1 MNLADSVKYVLKNK
15 SQNVFKEFWKDDLAN
30 FFSESKSDISHF
42 FKSSFEQF
50 KKLKRGGVKISA
62 KEMLESASDALTIFK
77 VIPRR
82 VKEGF
87 AYFREDFIE
96 ELEKKTDQKQKTI
109 FCLKVMGTLS
119 SFIVGAVYNLKIGKS
134 DLGFVGIRT
143 KNAFTQFLVAELIF
157 KISQVLII
165 KFLTEVEKQ
174 MEDPDEL
181 NNVRYF
187 KTLLSDRDKI
197 ESERENLGEEASPGD
212 PSIVIVDELKNYIMT
227 GKRTLHNS

>member
-1 MNLADSVKYVLKNK
+1 MNLADSVKYVLKTK
-15 SQNVFKEFWKDDLAN
+15 SQNMFQEFWREDLTN
-30 FFSESKSDISHF
+30 FFKESKSDISHF
-42 FKSSFEQF
+42 FKSSRDQF
-50 KKLKRGGVKISA
+50 NKLRHGGAKVSA

-87 AYFREDFIE
+87 AYFKEDFVE
-96 ELEKKTDQKQKTI
+96 ELDKKTDQKQKTI
-109 FCLKVMGTLS
+109 FCLKIMGALS
-119 SFIVGAVYNLKIGKS
+119 SFVVGAVYNFKIGKS
-134 DLGFVGIRT
+134 DLTFVGIRT

-157 KISQVLII
+157 KISQVVIV

-181 NNVRYF
+181 NNIRYF

-197 ESERENLGEEASPGD
+197 ESEREKLGELPDAND
-212 PSIVIVDELKNYIMT
+212 PSIIIVDELKNYIMT